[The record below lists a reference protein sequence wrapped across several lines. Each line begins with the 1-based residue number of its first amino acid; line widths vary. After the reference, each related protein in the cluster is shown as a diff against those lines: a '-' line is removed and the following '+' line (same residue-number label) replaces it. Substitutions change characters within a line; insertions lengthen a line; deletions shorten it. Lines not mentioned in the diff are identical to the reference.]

1 MYFNR
6 SIFFTDIENL
16 QLEDFVKWL
25 SGTREVPPL
34 GYPKKLSAQFVHGCP
49 ENCQCRPTVSTC
61 DLSINLPVHINNE
74 GIMKEILYS
83 AIKDSYGFGN
93 L

>member
-1 MYFNR
+1 M
-6 SIFFTDIENL
+6 
-16 QLEDFVKWL
+16 
-25 SGTREVPPL
+25 PPL
-34 GYPKKLSAQFVHGCP
+34 GYPKKFSAQFVHGCL

-74 GIMKEILYS
+74 KVMKDILYS

-93 L
+93 LYKTTNMFEHLHLGLFDIF